1 MGSNQIRIY
10 NDSNTPLIHNMNWM
24 KDIPD
29 ETKISEMTIP
39 GTHDSCALFGIC
51 CARTQTWTLVEQMKA
66 GIRYF
71 DIRLRR
77 INETLRAYHAFVD
90 QKETFDKLLVYAFDF
105 LEKNPTETIMMEIC
119 SEYEPKNCTKS
130 FVELYDE
137 YTRPYLDKIVSYEN
151 KDIELGKI
159 RGKLLAIKVF
169 EGRTSSIPNFFIQNE
184 WTVNIRCHINK
195 KKRRIKENIHRA
207 LSINNNKIFLNYI
220 SASSDYFMMTP
231 YTAATKCNE
240 VVMRYHGRLGI
251 VVTDYPGE
259 DLIKHLIKQNNI
271 NPGIKEEIKNNDFV
285 YVIHNDTHKYLFLDK
300 NGKKDNNIYCVKEKE
315 KLTIRH
321 KNPEIGRD
329 NFKIGDEFILSN
341 KDGFELEFRIG
352 GTFSGN
358 EDFIDNQSLLLLQY
372 NKNDEM
378 EYIECKYENKNS
390 KNNYLLNLTKKNGTY
405 TYYFKIEKA
414 KEEEDVKE

>member
-1 MGSNQIRIY
+1 MGANQIRIY

-77 INETLRAYHAFVD
+77 INDTLRAYHAFVD
-90 QKETFDKLLVYAFDF
+90 QKETFDRILAYTFDF
-105 LEKNPTETIMMEIC
+105 LEKNPTETILMEIC

-130 FVELYDE
+130 FVDLYDE
-137 YTRPYLDKIVSYEN
+137 YTRPYSDKIASYEN
-151 KDIELGKI
+151 KDVELGKI

-169 EGRTSSIPNFFIQNE
+169 EGRTTSIPNFFIQNE
-184 WTVNIRCHINK
+184 WTVNIRCHINN

-207 LSINNNKIFLNYI
+207 ISINNNKIFLNYI
-220 SASSDYFMMTP
+220 SASSDYAMMTP
-231 YTAATKCNE
+231 YTAATKCNA
-240 VVMRYHGRLGI
+240 VAMKYHGRLGI

-271 NPGIKEEIKNNDFV
+271 SPGIKEEIKNNDFV

-372 NKNDEM
+372 KKNDEM

-390 KNNYLLNLTKKNGTY
+390 KKHYLLNFTKNNGSY

-414 KEEEDVKE
+414 KEDEDLK

>member
-220 SASSDYFMMTP
+220 SASSDYAMMTP
-231 YTAATKCNE
+231 YTAATKCNAIA
-240 VVMRYHGRLGI
+240 MKYHGRLGI

-300 NGKKDNNIYCVKEKE
+300 NGKKDNKIYCVKEKE
-315 KLTIRH
+315 KLNIRH
-321 KNPEIGRD
+321 KNTEIGRD

-341 KDGFELEFRIG
+341 KDGFELEFKIG

-358 EDFIDNQSLLLLQY
+358 EDSIDNQSLLLLQY
-372 NKNDEM
+372 YKNDQLT
-378 EYIECKYENKNS
+378 YIECRYENKDS
-390 KNNYLLNLTKKNGTY
+390 KKHYLLNFTKNNGSY

-414 KEEEDVKE
+414 KEDEDLK